1 MAFSAPPQTKRFRT
15 SLIAAAVLASFS
27 LVSHSALAQQRPG
40 DAVDLTNWTA
50 VKIYDEGDSH
60 DVLANQVLLTGD
72 NLSPTLSIDQSFTQ
86 SDLDEIRATNGFEN
100 FGVLFAD
107 GDDSHQDVT
116 FISGVHSIDQNQT
129 ITANN
134 ASISVS
140 VSGLSQPNYLE
151 VLGFNHAGGVLHFT
165 GDQTLISATADMQR
179 DEHGESA
186 VYGYLLENPIADAD
200 HKRQAVFSADE
211 TLISASS
218 THSNG
223 VDVYGVLL
231 SADAVDVPEM
241 VFERGNATIS
251 VNNAAQDRLAYG
263 LFMHYSDKD
272 NATNW
277 ATVSVNNGA
286 SLTINA
292 RGDDTVGIFADNGTF
307 VSNGTLAVNAQ
318 GTGQNHA
325 TAVYATGNANL
336 TFAGESTLTAQS
348 ESGNAYALYV
358 EHTLTP
364 PDGQQTSDDQGAY
377 PTTENFGVTFAKGSK
392 STLNGAV
399 FVDDKMAIA
408 VDGEMTING
417 AVDISGN
424 VTGMG
429 AIAINGNGQEVKFNA
444 ATAASGE
451 HAQFSTG
458 SLAISNATVRNS
470 LVMDVA
476 DSITLENVTLTND
489 ENGDIEAEG
498 KVVLGAGTTLINY
511 GHFGS
516 DDWVVQTG
524 AKYLESLHDDVFDAD
539 GNALLTEGRFELAGG
554 ILGAID
560 DEDFMTGVI
569 IRPDADETGAVV
581 PSQFVVS
588 AGDYSWKNVVV
599 DRPVVNNTP
608 ALQITGGNV
617 TTEVLQATQGDASVT
632 GGTLHVDR
640 LVSDGTFTMS
650 VGEGG
655 DFTVGEF
662 LGSEGGQFRLSAG
675 TMQAQEISLSGDAKL
690 TIARG
695 TTLTTS
701 SAQVFTTGLGE
712 NGTAEKVGGLKD
724 GLKDGLTIEG
734 SLTLNDAKWNLA
746 YSNTAYD
753 AVGSTV
759 TFTGTL
765 VDNEGNE
772 RTEVGINEIG
782 DNPFSSTTVDLT
794 VPAGEGSEV
803 ATVNKTVGVK
813 SLVVESGNAVSV
825 DAEKTL
831 TLFGSSGQSQELVTF
846 DQTGG
851 DKSIELVGSLQLGG
865 AAVEDAQGTIS
876 HEVVMGDNSE
886 LTVDAGTFEIAKV
899 SGTGTI
905 AVGNQTAAGNL
916 TVGTL
921 DHAGTIYIDP
931 AWVDG
936 QPMSAGSFLTVD
948 QVSDEGLKADVIIG
962 QNSTFVYGADK
973 QAAIDA
979 FDATKLGYG
988 EKAIKAVMY
997 VGSPLKVTTGSINL
1011 NGEFEFEDIP
1021 TARYAGSP
1029 QDVSFEDGGVK
1040 LAANTLAMFNVA
1052 GLTDKTFALEAD
1064 GTVEID
1070 TEAKIALVN
1079 AEITDTGIGVI
1090 KGGAIEGVSA
1100 ENINEV
1106 IVNANALMDVTLA
1119 LNGNEITYTAER
1131 LAAGADTLVG
1141 TDLAGLLNTWQDAG
1155 LSYEEGTESADRG
1168 TKFISRLAY
1177 YTQFG
1182 VQTEAQAVEISNQA
1196 AALAA
1201 TSGVYN
1207 AALDASELMNRSLD
1221 RRMTLTGNFDRTEGV
1236 TLWAD
1241 VLGGFNQAKDLYG
1254 NGGYDMDLYGA
1265 VLGADTVAPCGAI
1278 VGAAVTVGKG
1288 DGGSKD
1294 AAIDVDNDVD
1304 FVGVSLY
1311 GSHRMGNFNS
1321 KIDIGYMHTKSDLSA
1336 TAFGMDIGEEVKADA
1351 WTLGLGGEY
1360 LYKLGSI
1367 DIVPHAGL
1375 RWTRLDVD
1383 GYTGALK
1390 TESDT
1395 MDVFTVP
1402 LGVAFSGNVNVGS
1415 WSVAPMADISVVPS
1429 FGDDEATSKVRW
1441 STATET
1447 IKTQVIDDA
1456 PVQMTLG
1463 VNAQTGNWT
1472 VGASYELDMGGD
1484 ERMNNAFTIRA
1495 RYAF

>member
-1 MAFSAPPQTKRFRT
+1 MAFSASPQTKRFRT
-15 SLIAAAVLASFS
+15 SVIAAAVLATLG
-27 LVSHSALAQQRPG
+27 LVSQSALAEQRPAE
-40 DAVDLTNWTA
+40 AVDLTNWTA
-50 VKIYDEGDSH
+50 VKIYDGSSF

-86 SDLDEIRATNGFEN
+86 SDLTEIRATSGYEG
-100 FGVLFAD
+100 FGVLY
-107 GDDSHQDVT
+107 GDDSRQDVT
-116 FISGVHSIDQNQT
+116 FVSGLHVIDQNQT

-140 VSGLSQPNYLE
+140 VSGLSEANYLE
-151 VLGFNHAGGVLHFT
+151 VLGVNHAGGVLHFT
-165 GDQTLISATADMQR
+165 GNQTLISATADMLR
-179 DEHGESA
+179 DEHGESV
-186 VYGYLLENPIADAD
+186 VYGYLLENPIGDPEYQRKAI
-200 HKRQAVFSADE
+200 FSADQ

-218 THSNG
+218 THANG

-231 SADAVDVPEM
+231 SADAVDAPEM
-241 VFERGNATIS
+241 EFERGNATIS
-251 VNNAAQDRLAYG
+251 VNNVAQDRASYA

-272 NATNW
+272 NADTF
-277 ATVSVNNGA
+277 ATVSVSEGA

-292 RGDDTVGIFADNGTF
+292 QGDDVAGIFADNGTF
-307 VSNGTLAVNAQ
+307 VSNGTLSVNAQ
-318 GTGQNHA
+318 GIGENRA
-325 TAVYATGNANL
+325 TAVYVTGNANL
-336 TFAGESTLTAQS
+336 TFAGESTLSAQS
-348 ESGNAYALYV
+348 EAGDAYALYV

-451 HAQFSTG
+451 HAQFTTG
-458 SLAISNATVRNS
+458 SLAISNATVTNS

-569 IRPDADETGAVV
+569 IRPDPEETGGYV
-581 PSQFVVS
+581 PSQLVVS

-599 DRPVVNNTP
+599 DRPAVNNTW
-608 ALQITGGNV
+608 ALQVSGGNV
-617 TTEVLQATQGDASVT
+617 TTEVLQATQGNASVT
-632 GGTLHVDR
+632 GGSLHADR

-655 DFTVGEF
+655 DFTVGKF
-662 LGSEGGQFRLSAG
+662 VGSQGGNFRLSAG
-675 TMQAQEISLSGDAKL
+675 TMQAQEISLADGASL
-690 TIARG
+690 TIAKG
-695 TTLTTS
+695 TMLTTS

-712 NGTAEKVGGLKD
+712 NGTEAKVGGLKD
-724 GLKDGLTIEG
+724 GLAIEG
-734 SLTLNDAKWNLA
+734 SLTINDAKWNLA
-746 YSNTAYD
+746 YSNTAYE
-753 AVGSTV
+753 AINSPVSTV

-772 RTEVGINEIG
+772 RTEVGLDEIG
-782 DNPFSSTTVDLT
+782 DNPFSSTSVDLT
-794 VPAGEGSEV
+794 VPADQEDGE

-813 SLVVESGNAVSV
+813 SLVVESGKAVSV
-825 DAEKTL
+825 AQNNTL
-831 TLFGSSGQSQELVTF
+831 TLFGTSGQSLELVTF
-846 DQTGG
+846 GEDAGE
-851 DKSIELVGSLQLGG
+851 KSIQLSGNLQLGG
-865 AAVEDAQGTIS
+865 AAVENAQGTIS
-876 HEVVMGDNSE
+876 HEVAMAENSQ
-886 LTVDAGTFEIAKV
+886 LVVDAGTFEINTV
-899 SGTGTI
+899 SGSGMI
-905 AVGNQTAAGNL
+905 AVGNQNAAGNL

-921 DHAGTIYIDP
+921 DHKGMIFIDP

-936 QPMSAGSFLTVD
+936 QPMSEGSFLTVE
-948 QVSDEGLKADVIIG
+948 QVSGNGLKADVIVG

-973 QAAIDA
+973 QAAVEA
-979 FDATKLGYG
+979 FDATKLQYG
-988 EKAIKAVMY
+988 KDAIQAVMY
-997 VGSPLKVTTGSINL
+997 IGAPLQVTTGSIYL
-1011 NGEFEFEDIP
+1011 NGKLDNMP
-1021 TARYAGSP
+1021 TQGYEGLP
-1029 QDVSFEDGGVK
+1029 QGGGVK
-1040 LAANTLAMFNVA
+1040 LAAGTLAMFNVA

-1070 TEAKIALVN
+1070 KEAKISLVN

-1090 KGGAIEGVSA
+1090 KAGAVEGVTA
-1100 ENINEV
+1100 ENINNV

-1119 LNGNEITYTAER
+1119 LNGNQITYTAER

-1141 TDLAGLLNTWQDAG
+1141 TELADLLNTWQDAG

-1168 TKFISRLAY
+1168 TKFLSRLAY
-1177 YTQFG
+1177 HTQFG

-1221 RRMTLTGNFDRTEGV
+1221 RRMTLTGNFDRTDGV
-1236 TLWAD
+1236 TVWAD

-1375 RWTRLDVD
+1375 RWTRLNVD

-1441 STATET
+1441 STASET

-1472 VGASYELDMGGD
+1472 VGASYELDVGGD
-1484 ERMNNAFTIRA
+1484 ERMNNAFSIRA

>member
-1 MAFSAPPQTKRFRT
+1 
-15 SLIAAAVLASFS
+15 
-27 LVSHSALAQQRPG
+27 
-40 DAVDLTNWTA
+40 
-50 VKIYDEGDSH
+50 
-60 DVLANQVLLTGD
+60 
-72 NLSPTLSIDQSFTQ
+72 
-86 SDLDEIRATNGFEN
+86 
-100 FGVLFAD
+100 
-107 GDDSHQDVT
+107 
-116 FISGVHSIDQNQT
+116 
-129 ITANN
+129 
-134 ASISVS
+134 
-140 VSGLSQPNYLE
+140 
-151 VLGFNHAGGVLHFT
+151 
-165 GDQTLISATADMQR
+165 
-179 DEHGESA
+179 
-186 VYGYLLENPIADAD
+186 
-200 HKRQAVFSADE
+200 
-211 TLISASS
+211 
-218 THSNG
+218 
-223 VDVYGVLL
+223 
-231 SADAVDVPEM
+231 
-241 VFERGNATIS
+241 
-251 VNNAAQDRLAYG
+251 
-263 LFMHYSDKD
+263 
-272 NATNW
+272 
-277 ATVSVNNGA
+277 
-286 SLTINA
+286 
-292 RGDDTVGIFADNGTF
+292 
-307 VSNGTLAVNAQ
+307 
-318 GTGQNHA
+318 
-325 TAVYATGNANL
+325 
-336 TFAGESTLTAQS
+336 
-348 ESGNAYALYV
+348 
-358 EHTLTP
+358 
-364 PDGQQTSDDQGAY
+364 
-377 PTTENFGVTFAKGSK
+377 
-392 STLNGAV
+392 
-399 FVDDKMAIA
+399 MAIA
-408 VDGEMTING
+408 VDGDMTING

-424 VTGMG
+424 VTGTG
-429 AIAINGNGQEVKFNA
+429 AIAINGNGQAVNFNA

-458 SLAISNATVRNS
+458 KLAINNATVTNS

-476 DSITLENVTLTND
+476 DSITLENVTLTNTED
-489 ENGDIEAEG
+489 GDIEAEG
-498 KVVLGAGTTLINY
+498 QVVLGAGTTLINY

-516 DDWVVQTG
+516 DDWVVRTG
-524 AKYLESLHDDVFDAD
+524 AKYLESLHDDVFDAA

-569 IRPDADETGAVV
+569 IRPDAGETGAVV

-588 AGDYSWKNVVV
+588 AGDYSWKNVIV
-599 DRPVVNNTP
+599 DRPVVNNTW
-608 ALQITGGNV
+608 ALQVTGGNV
-617 TTEVLQATQGDASVT
+617 TTEVLQATQGNASVT
-632 GGTLHVDR
+632 GGTLHADR
-640 LVSDGTFTMS
+640 LVSDGNFTMS
-650 VGEGG
+650 VAEGV
-655 DFTVGEF
+655 DFTVGQF
-662 LGSEGGQFRLSAG
+662 VGSQGGNFRLSAG
-675 TMQAQEISLSGDAKL
+675 TMQAQEISLSDGASL
-690 TIARG
+690 TIAQG
-695 TTLTTS
+695 TMLTTS

-712 NGTAEKVGGLKD
+712 NGTVTSAGALKTGLIID
-724 GLKDGLTIEG
+724 G
-734 SLTLNDAKWNLA
+734 SLTINDAKWNLD
-746 YSNTAYD
+746 YSNEAFKK
-753 AVGSTV
+753 VGGTV

-765 VDNEGNE
+765 VDNKGNE

-782 DNPFSSTTVDLT
+782 DNPFSSTTVNLIVSVDET
-794 VPAGEGSEV
+794 GE
-803 ATVNKTVGVK
+803 ATVDKTVGVK
-813 SLVVESGNAVSV
+813 SLDVESGNAVSV

-846 DQTGG
+846 GEGEGEKTINLAGG
-851 DKSIELVGSLQLGG
+851 LQLGG

-876 HEVVMGDNSE
+876 HEVVVGDNGQLS
-886 LTVDAGTFEIAKV
+886 VDAGTFEIAKV

-905 AVGNQTAAGNL
+905 AVGNQKAAGNL

-973 QAAIDA
+973 QAAVDA
-979 FDATKLGYG
+979 FDATKLQYG
-988 EKAIKAVMY
+988 EKAIQAVMY
-997 VGSPLKVTTGSINL
+997 VGAPLEVTTGSINL
-1011 NGEFEFEDIP
+1011 NGEFEFDDIT

-1029 QDVSFEDGGVK
+1029 QDGGVTEGGVK

-1070 TEAKIALVN
+1070 QKAKIALVN

-1090 KGGAIEGVSA
+1090 KGAAITGVTA
-1100 ENINEV
+1100 DTVNDV

-1119 LNGNEITYTAER
+1119 LNGNQITYTAER

-1141 TDLAGLLNTWQDAG
+1141 TELADLLNTWQDAG

-1177 YTQFG
+1177 HTQFG

-1367 DIVPHAGL
+1367 DIVPHVGL

-1395 MDVFTVP
+1395 MDIFTVP

-1472 VGASYELDMGGD
+1472 VGASYELDVGGD
-1484 ERMNNAFTIRA
+1484 ERMNNAFSIRA

>member
-1 MAFSAPPQTKRFRT
+1 MAFSASPQTKRFRT

-40 DAVDLTNWTA
+40 DVVDLTNWTA
-50 VKIYDEGDSH
+50 LKIYDKDDSH

-86 SDLDEIRATNGFEN
+86 SDLNEIRATDGFEN

-165 GDQTLISATADMQR
+165 GTQTLISATADMQR

-251 VNNAAQDRLAYG
+251 VNNVAQDRASYA

-272 NATNW
+272 NADTF
-277 ATVSVNNGA
+277 ATVSVSEGA

-292 RGDDTVGIFADNGTF
+292 QGDDVAGIFADNGTF
-307 VSNGTLAVNAQ
+307 VSNGTLSVNAQ
-318 GTGQNHA
+318 GIGENRA
-325 TAVYATGNANL
+325 TAVYVTGNANL
-336 TFAGESTLTAQS
+336 TFTGESTLSAQS
-348 ESGNAYALYV
+348 EAGDAYALYV

-364 PDGQQTSDDQGAY
+364 PSGQQTSDDQGSY
-377 PTTENFGVTFAKGSK
+377 PTTKNFGVTFAQGSTA
-392 STLNGAV
+392 TLNGAV
-399 FVDDKMAIA
+399 FVDDGMAMT
-408 VDGEMTING
+408 VNGKMTING

-424 VTGMG
+424 VTGTG
-429 AIAINGNGQEVKFNA
+429 AIAINGNGQAVSFNA
-444 ATAASGE
+444 ASAASGE
-451 HAQFSTG
+451 HAQFTTG
-458 SLAISNATVRNS
+458 SLAISNATVTNS

-569 IRPDADETGAVV
+569 IRPDPEETGGYV
-581 PSQFVVS
+581 PSQLVVS

-599 DRPVVNNTP
+599 DRPAVNNTW
-608 ALQITGGNV
+608 ALQVSGGNV
-617 TTEVLQATQGDASVT
+617 TTEVLQATQGNASVT
-632 GGTLHVDR
+632 GGTLHADQ

-650 VGEGG
+650 VGEGV
-655 DFTVGEF
+655 DFTVGQF
-662 LGSEGGQFRLSAG
+662 VGRQGGQFRLSAG
-675 TMQAQEISLSGDAKL
+675 TMQAQEISLADGAWL
-690 TIARG
+690 TIAKG
-695 TTLTTS
+695 TMLTTS

-712 NGTAEKVGGLKD
+712 NGTEAKVGGLKD
-724 GLKDGLTIEG
+724 GLAIEG
-734 SLTLNDAKWNLA
+734 SLTINDAKWNLA
-746 YSNTAYD
+746 YSND
-753 AVGSTV
+753 AFDKVGSTV

-772 RTEVGINEIG
+772 RTEVGLDEIG
-782 DNPFSSTTVDLT
+782 DNPFSSTSVDLT
-794 VPAGEGSEV
+794 VPADQEGGE
-803 ATVNKTVGVK
+803 ATVDKTVGVK
-813 SLVVESGNAVSV
+813 SLVVESGKAVSV
-825 DAEKTL
+825 AENNTL
-831 TLFGSSGQSQELVTF
+831 TLFGTSGQSLELVSF
-846 DQTGG
+846 GEDTGE
-851 DKSIELVGSLQLGG
+851 KSIQLSGNLQLGG
-865 AAVEDAQGTIS
+865 AAVENAQGTIS
-876 HEVVMGDNSE
+876 HEVEMAENSQ
-886 LTVDAGTFEIAKV
+886 LVVDAGTFEINTV
-899 SGTGTI
+899 SGSGMI
-905 AVGNQTAAGNL
+905 AVGNQNAAGNL

-921 DHAGTIYIDP
+921 DHKGMIFIDP

-936 QPMSAGSFLTVD
+936 QPMSEGSFLTVE
-948 QVSDEGLKADVIIG
+948 QVSGDGLKADVIVG

-973 QAAIDA
+973 QAAVEA
-979 FDATKLGYG
+979 FDATKLQYG
-988 EKAIKAVMY
+988 KDAIQAVMY
-997 VGSPLKVTTGSINL
+997 IGAPLKVTTTGSIYL
-1011 NGEFEFEDIP
+1011 NGKLDNMP
-1021 TARYAGSP
+1021 TQGYEGLP
-1029 QDVSFEDGGVK
+1029 QGGGVK
-1040 LAANTLAMFNVA
+1040 LAAGTLAMFNVA

-1070 TEAKIALVN
+1070 KEAKISLVN

-1090 KGGAIEGVSA
+1090 KAGAVEGVTA
-1100 ENINEV
+1100 ENINDV

-1119 LNGNEITYTAER
+1119 LNGNQITYTAER

-1141 TDLAGLLNTWQDAG
+1141 TELADLLNTWQDAG

-1168 TKFISRLAY
+1168 TKFLSRLAY
-1177 YTQFG
+1177 HTQFG

-1221 RRMTLTGNFDRTEGV
+1221 RRMTLTGNFDRTDGV
-1236 TLWAD
+1236 TVWAD

-1395 MDVFTVP
+1395 MDIFTVP

-1472 VGASYELDMGGD
+1472 VGASYELDVGGD
-1484 ERMNNAFTIRA
+1484 ERMNNAFSIRA

>member
-1 MAFSAPPQTKRFRT
+1 MAFSAPLQTKRFRT

-40 DAVDLTNWTA
+40 DVVDLTNWTA
-50 VKIYDEGDSH
+50 LKIYDKDDSH

-86 SDLDEIRATNGFEN
+86 SDLNEIRATDGFEN

-165 GDQTLISATADMQR
+165 GTQTLISATADMQR

-186 VYGYLLENPIADAD
+186 VYGYLLENPIDDAD

-307 VSNGTLAVNAQ
+307 VSNGTLAINAQ

-458 SLAISNATVRNS
+458 SLAISNATVTNS

-569 IRPDADETGAVV
+569 IRPDPEETGGYV
-581 PSQFVVS
+581 PSQLVVS

-599 DRPVVNNTP
+599 DRPAVNNTW
-608 ALQITGGNV
+608 ALQVSGGNV
-617 TTEVLQATQGDASVT
+617 TTEVLQATQGNASVT
-632 GGTLHVDR
+632 GGSLHADQ

-655 DFTVGEF
+655 DFTVGKF
-662 LGSEGGQFRLSAG
+662 VGRQGGQFRLSAG
-675 TMQAQEISLSGDAKL
+675 TMQAQEISLADGASL
-690 TIARG
+690 TIAKG
-695 TTLTTS
+695 TMLTTS

-712 NGTAEKVGGLKD
+712 NGTEAKVGGLKD
-724 GLKDGLTIEG
+724 GLAIEG
-734 SLTLNDAKWNLA
+734 SLTINDAKWNLA
-746 YSNTAYD
+746 YSNTAYE
-753 AVGSTV
+753 AINSPVSTV

-765 VDNEGNE
+765 VDKDGIE
-772 RTEVGINEIG
+772 RTEVGIDEIG
-782 DNPFSSTTVDLT
+782 DNPFSSTTVALW
-794 VPAGEGSEV
+794 VPVAETGE
-803 ATVNKTVGVK
+803 ATVDKTVGVK
-813 SLVVESGNAVSV
+813 SLDVESGNSVSV

-846 DQTGG
+846 GEGEGEKTINLAGG
-851 DKSIELVGSLQLGG
+851 LQLGG
-865 AAVEDAQGTIS
+865 AAVENAQGTIS
-876 HEVVMGDNSE
+876 HEVEMAENSQ
-886 LTVDAGTFEIAKV
+886 LVVDAGTFEINTV
-899 SGTGTI
+899 SGSGMI
-905 AVGNQTAAGNL
+905 AVGNQNAAGNL

-921 DHAGTIYIDP
+921 DHEGMIFIDP

-936 QPMSAGSFLTVD
+936 QPMSEGSFLTVE
-948 QVSDEGLKADVIIG
+948 QVSGDGLKADVIVG

-973 QAAIDA
+973 QAAVEA
-979 FDATKLGYG
+979 FDATKLQYG
-988 EKAIKAVMY
+988 KDAIQAVMY
-997 VGSPLKVTTGSINL
+997 IGAPLKVTTGSIYL
-1011 NGEFEFEDIP
+1011 NGKLDNMP
-1021 TARYAGSP
+1021 TQGYEGLP
-1029 QDVSFEDGGVK
+1029 QGGGVK
-1040 LAANTLAMFNVA
+1040 LAAGTLAMFNVA
-1052 GLTDKTFALEAD
+1052 GLTDKTFALEAA

-1070 TEAKIALVN
+1070 KEAKISLVN

-1090 KGGAIEGVSA
+1090 KAGAVEGVTA
-1100 ENINEV
+1100 ENINDV

-1119 LNGNEITYTAER
+1119 LNGNQITYTAER

-1141 TDLAGLLNTWQDAG
+1141 TELADLLNTWQDAG

-1168 TKFISRLAY
+1168 TKFLSRLAY
-1177 YTQFG
+1177 HTQFG

-1221 RRMTLTGNFDRTEGV
+1221 RRMTLTGNFDRTDGV
-1236 TLWAD
+1236 TVWAD

-1395 MDVFTVP
+1395 MDIFTVP

-1472 VGASYELDMGGD
+1472 VGASYELDVGGD
-1484 ERMNNAFTIRA
+1484 ERMNNAFSIRA

>member
-1 MAFSAPPQTKRFRT
+1 MAFSAPLQTKRFRT

-86 SDLDEIRATNGFEN
+86 SDLNEIRATDGFEN
-100 FGVLFAD
+100 FGELFAD

-140 VSGLSQPNYLE
+140 VSGLSEANYLE

-165 GDQTLISATADMQR
+165 GNQTLISATADMQR

-186 VYGYLLENPIADAD
+186 VYGYLLENPIADAQ

-251 VNNAAQDRLAYG
+251 VNNAAQERLAYG
-263 LFMHYSDKD
+263 LFMHYSDKE

-277 ATVSVNNGA
+277 ATVSVNEGA

-292 RGDDTVGIFADNGTF
+292 RGDDTAGIFADNGTF
-307 VSNGTLAVNAQ
+307 ISNGTLAVNAQ
-318 GTGQNHA
+318 GIGQNRA

-336 TFAGESTLTAQS
+336 TFAGQSTFTAQS

-364 PDGQQTSDDQGAY
+364 PAGQQTSDDQGSY
-377 PTTENFGVTFAKGSK
+377 PTTENFGVTFAQGSK
-392 STLNGAV
+392 TTLNGAV
-399 FVDDKMAIA
+399 FVDDRMSIA
-408 VDGEMTING
+408 VDGDMTING

-424 VTGMG
+424 VTGTG
-429 AIAINGNGQEVKFNA
+429 AIAINGNGQAVNFNA

-458 SLAISNATVRNS
+458 KLAINNATVTNS

-476 DSITLENVTLTND
+476 DSITLENVTLTNTED
-489 ENGDIEAEG
+489 GDIEAEG
-498 KVVLGAGTTLINY
+498 QVVLAAGTTLINY

-516 DDWVVQTG
+516 DDWVIRTG
-524 AKYLESLHDDVFDAD
+524 AKYLESLHDDVFDAN

-560 DEDFMTGVI
+560 DENFMTGVI
-569 IRPDADETGAVV
+569 IRPEAGETGTVV

-599 DRPVVNNTP
+599 DRPADNTV
-608 ALQITGGNV
+608 ALQVSGGNV
-617 TTEVLQATQGDASVT
+617 TTEELQATQGNASVT
-632 GGTLHVDR
+632 GGTLHADR

-650 VGEGG
+650 VGSG
-655 DFTVGEF
+655 DFTVG
-662 LGSEGGQFRLSAG
+662 QFVGNADGHFTLTQG
-675 TMQAQEISLSGDAKL
+675 TMQAQGINLSDNALL
-690 TIARG
+690 TIADG
-695 TTLTTS
+695 AMLTTS

-712 NGTAEKVGGLKD
+712 NGTAASVED
-724 GLKDGLTIEG
+724 LKDGLTIAG
-734 SLTLNDAKWNLA
+734 SLTINDAKWNLA
-746 YSNTAYD
+746 YSND
-753 AVGSTV
+753 AFDKVGSAV
-759 TFTGTL
+759 TFSGTL
-765 VDNEGNE
+765 VDNDGTE
-772 RTEVGINEIG
+772 RTDVSLTEIG
-782 DNPFSSTTVDLT
+782 NNPFSSTSVALTVSKTETGDATVD
-794 VPAGEGSEV
+794 
-803 ATVNKTVGVK
+803 KTVGVK
-813 SLVVESGNAVSV
+813 SLVVDSSNTVSV
-825 DAEKTL
+825 AEGNTL
-831 TLFGSSGQSQELVTF
+831 TLFGTSSQSQDLVTF
-846 DQTGG
+846 KQTEGE
-851 DKSIELVGSLQLGG
+851 KSIELRGNLQLGG

-876 HEVVMGDNSE
+876 HKVEMVENSH
-886 LTVDAGTFEIAKV
+886 LVVDAGTFEIAQV
-899 SGTGTI
+899 SGSGTI
-905 AVGNQTAAGNL
+905 AVGNQNAAGNL

-921 DHAGTIYIDP
+921 DHEGMIFIDP

-936 QPMSAGSFLTVD
+936 QPMSEGSFLTVD
-948 QVSDEGLKADVIIG
+948 QVSEAGLKADVIVG

-973 QAAIDA
+973 QAAVDA
-979 FDATKLGYG
+979 FDATKLQYG
-988 EKAIKAVMY
+988 EDAIQAVMY
-997 VGSPLKVTTGSINL
+997 IGAPLKVTTGSIYL
-1011 NGEFEFEDIP
+1011 NGKLDNMP
-1021 TARYAGSP
+1021 TQGYEGLP
-1029 QDVSFEDGGVK
+1029 QDGGVK
-1040 LAANTLAMFNVA
+1040 LAAGTLAMFNVA

-1064 GTVEID
+1064 GKVEID
-1070 TEAKIALVN
+1070 PDAKIALVN

-1090 KGGAIEGVSA
+1090 KGETIEGVTA
-1100 ENINEV
+1100 DDIKEV

-1141 TDLAGLLNTWQDAG
+1141 TELADLLNTWQDAG
-1155 LSYEEGTESADRG
+1155 LSYEEGTESVDRG

-1177 YTQFG
+1177 HTQFG

-1395 MDVFTVP
+1395 MDIFTVP
-1402 LGVAFSGNVNVGS
+1402 VGVAFSGNVNVGS

-1441 STATET
+1441 STASET

-1472 VGASYELDMGGD
+1472 VGASYELDVGGD
-1484 ERMNNAFTIRA
+1484 ERMNNAFSIRA

>member
-15 SLIAAAVLASFS
+15 SLIAAAVLATLG
-27 LVSHSALAQQRPG
+27 LVSQSALAEQRPAE
-40 DAVDLTNWTA
+40 AVDLTNWTA
-50 VKIYDEGDSH
+50 VKIYDGSSF

-72 NLSPTLSIDQSFTQ
+72 NLSPTLSIDQRFTQ
-86 SDLDEIRATNGFEN
+86 SDLTEIRATSGYEG
-100 FGVLFAD
+100 FGVLY
-107 GDDSHQDVT
+107 GDDSRQDVT
-116 FISGVHSIDQNQT
+116 FVSGLHVIDKNQT

-140 VSGLSQPNYLE
+140 VSGLSEANYLE
-151 VLGFNHAGGVLHFT
+151 VLGVNHAGGVLHFT
-165 GDQTLISATADMQR
+165 GNQTLISATADMLR
-179 DEHGESA
+179 DEHGESV
-186 VYGYLLENPIADAD
+186 VYGYLLENPIGDPEYQRKAI
-200 HKRQAVFSADE
+200 FSADQ

-218 THSNG
+218 THANG

-231 SADAVDVPEM
+231 SADAVDAPEM
-241 VFERGNATIS
+241 EFERGNATIS
-251 VNNAAQDRLAYG
+251 VNNVAQDRASYA

-272 NATNW
+272 NADTF
-277 ATVSVNNGA
+277 ATVSVSEGA

-292 RGDDTVGIFADNGTF
+292 QGDDVAGIFADNGTF
-307 VSNGTLAVNAQ
+307 VSNGTLSVNAQ
-318 GTGQNHA
+318 GIGENRA
-325 TAVYATGNANL
+325 TAVYVTGNANL
-336 TFAGESTLTAQS
+336 TFTGESTLSAQS
-348 ESGNAYALYV
+348 EAGDAYALYV

-364 PDGQQTSDDQGAY
+364 PPGQQTSDDQGSY
-377 PTTENFGVTFAKGSK
+377 PTTKNFGVTFAQGSTA
-392 STLNGAV
+392 TLNGAV
-399 FVDDKMAIA
+399 FVDDGMAMT
-408 VDGEMTING
+408 VNGKMTING

-424 VTGMG
+424 VTGTG
-429 AIAINGNGQEVKFNA
+429 AIAINGNGQAVSFNA
-444 ATAASGE
+444 ASAASGE
-451 HAQFSTG
+451 HAQFTTG
-458 SLAISNATVRNS
+458 SLAISNATVTNS

-569 IRPDADETGAVV
+569 IRPDAGETEASV

-588 AGDYSWKNVVV
+588 AGDYSWKNVIV
-599 DRPVVNNTP
+599 DRPVVNNTW
-608 ALQITGGNV
+608 ALQVTGGNV
-617 TTEVLQATQGDASVT
+617 TTEVLQATQGNASVT
-632 GGTLHVDR
+632 GGTLHADR
-640 LVSDGTFTMS
+640 LVSDGNFTMS
-650 VGEGG
+650 VAEGV
-655 DFTVGEF
+655 DFTVGQF
-662 LGSEGGQFRLSAG
+662 VGSQGGDFRLSAG
-675 TMQAQEISLSGDAKL
+675 TMQAQGISLSGGALL
-690 TIARG
+690 TIAKG
-695 TTLTTS
+695 TMLTTS
-701 SAQVFTTGLGE
+701 SAQIFTTGLGE
-712 NGTAEKVGGLKD
+712 NGTEAKVGGLKD
-724 GLKDGLTIEG
+724 GLKDGLAIEG

-746 YSNTAYD
+746 YSND
-753 AVGSTV
+753 AFDKVGSTV

-772 RTEVGINEIG
+772 RTEVGLDEIG
-782 DNPFSSTTVDLT
+782 HNPFSSTSVDLT
-794 VPAGEGSEV
+794 VPADQEGGV

-813 SLVVESGNAVSV
+813 SLVVESGKAVSV
-825 DAEKTL
+825 AQNNTL
-831 TLFGSSGQSQELVTF
+831 TLFGTSGQSLELVTF
-846 DQTGG
+846 GEDAGE
-851 DKSIELVGSLQLGG
+851 KSIQLSGNLQLGG
-865 AAVEDAQGTIS
+865 AAVENAQGTIS
-876 HEVVMGDNSE
+876 HEVEMAENSQ
-886 LTVDAGTFEIAKV
+886 LVVDAGTFEINTV
-899 SGTGTI
+899 SGSGMI
-905 AVGNQTAAGNL
+905 AVGNQNAAGNL

-921 DHAGTIYIDP
+921 DHKGMIFIDP

-936 QPMSAGSFLTVD
+936 QPMSEGSFLTVE
-948 QVSDEGLKADVIIG
+948 QVSGDGLKADVIVG

-973 QAAIDA
+973 QAAVEA
-979 FDATKLGYG
+979 FDATKLQYG
-988 EKAIKAVMY
+988 KDAIQAVMY
-997 VGSPLKVTTGSINL
+997 IGAPLKVTKKGSIYL
-1011 NGEFEFEDIP
+1011 NGKLDNMP
-1021 TARYAGSP
+1021 TQGYEGLP
-1029 QDVSFEDGGVK
+1029 QGGGVK
-1040 LAANTLAMFNVA
+1040 LAAGTLAMFNVA
-1052 GLTDKTFALEAD
+1052 GLTDKTFALEAV

-1070 TEAKIALVN
+1070 KEAKISLVN

-1090 KGGAIEGVSA
+1090 KAGAVEGVTA
-1100 ENINEV
+1100 ENINNV

-1119 LNGNEITYTAER
+1119 LNGNQITYTAER

-1141 TDLAGLLNTWQDAG
+1141 TELADLLNTWQDAG

-1168 TKFISRLAY
+1168 TKFLSRLAY
-1177 YTQFG
+1177 HTQFG

-1221 RRMTLTGNFDRTEGV
+1221 RRMTLTGNFDRTDGV
-1236 TLWAD
+1236 TVWAD

-1367 DIVPHAGL
+1367 DIVPHVGL

-1395 MDVFTVP
+1395 MDIFTVP

-1472 VGASYELDMGGD
+1472 VGASYELDVGGD
-1484 ERMNNAFTIRA
+1484 ERMNNAFSIRA

>member
-1 MAFSAPPQTKRFRT
+1 M
-15 SLIAAAVLASFS
+15 
-27 LVSHSALAQQRPG
+27 
-40 DAVDLTNWTA
+40 
-50 VKIYDEGDSH
+50 
-60 DVLANQVLLTGD
+60 
-72 NLSPTLSIDQSFTQ
+72 
-86 SDLDEIRATNGFEN
+86 
-100 FGVLFAD
+100 
-107 GDDSHQDVT
+107 
-116 FISGVHSIDQNQT
+116 
-129 ITANN
+129 
-134 ASISVS
+134 S
-140 VSGLSQPNYLE
+140 VSGLSEANYLE
-151 VLGFNHAGGVLHFT
+151 VLGVNHAGGVLHFT
-165 GDQTLISATADMQR
+165 GNQTLISATADMLR
-179 DEHGESA
+179 DEHGESV
-186 VYGYLLENPIADAD
+186 VYGYLLENPIGDPEYQRKAI
-200 HKRQAVFSADE
+200 FSADQ

-218 THSNG
+218 THANG

-231 SADAVDVPEM
+231 SADAVDAPEM
-241 VFERGNATIS
+241 EFERGNATIS
-251 VNNAAQDRLAYG
+251 VNNVAQDRASYA

-272 NATNW
+272 NADTF
-277 ATVSVNNGA
+277 ATVSVSEGA

-292 RGDDTVGIFADNGTF
+292 QGDDVAGIFADNGTF
-307 VSNGTLAVNAQ
+307 VSNGTLSVNAQ
-318 GTGQNHA
+318 GIGENRA
-325 TAVYATGNANL
+325 TAVYVTGNANL
-336 TFAGESTLTAQS
+336 TFAGESKFTAQS

-364 PDGQQTSDDQGAY
+364 PAGQQTSDDQGAY
-377 PTTENFGVTFAKGSK
+377 PTTQNFGVTFAQGSK

-408 VDGEMTING
+408 VDGDMTING

-424 VTGMG
+424 VTGTG
-429 AIAINGNGQEVKFNA
+429 AIAINGNGQAVNFNA

-458 SLAISNATVRNS
+458 KLAINNATVTNS

-476 DSITLENVTLTND
+476 DSITLENVTLTNTED
-489 ENGDIEAEG
+489 GDIEAEG
-498 KVVLGAGTTLINY
+498 QVVLGAGTTLINY

-516 DDWVVQTG
+516 DDWVVRTG

-569 IRPDADETGAVV
+569 IRPDPEETGGYV
-581 PSQFVVS
+581 PSQLVVS
-588 AGDYSWKNVVV
+588 AGYYSWKNVVV
-599 DRPVVNNTP
+599 DRPAVNNTW
-608 ALQITGGNV
+608 ALQVSGGNV
-617 TTEVLQATQGDASVT
+617 TTEVLQATQGNASVT
-632 GGTLHVDR
+632 GGSLHAYR

-650 VGEGG
+650 VGEGV
-655 DFTVGEF
+655 DFTVG
-662 LGSEGGQFRLSAG
+662 QFVGNADGHFTLTQG
-675 TMQAQEISLSGDAKL
+675 TMQAQGINLSDKALL
-690 TIARG
+690 TIADG
-695 TTLTTS
+695 AMLTTS

-712 NGTAEKVGGLKD
+712 NGTAASVGALKTGLK
-724 GLKDGLTIEG
+724 IEG
-734 SLTLNDAKWNLA
+734 SLTINDAKWNLA
-746 YSNTAYD
+746 YSNTAYE
-753 AVGSTV
+753 AINSPVSTV

-765 VDNEGNE
+765 VDKDGIE
-772 RTEVGINEIG
+772 RTEVGIGEIG
-782 DNPFSSTTVDLT
+782 DNPFSSTTVNLIVSVDET
-794 VPAGEGSEV
+794 GE
-803 ATVNKTVGVK
+803 ATVDKTVGVK
-813 SLVVESGNAVSV
+813 SLDVESGNSVSV

-846 DQTGG
+846 GEGEGEKTINLAGG
-851 DKSIELVGSLQLGG
+851 LQLGG
-865 AAVEDAQGTIS
+865 AAVEDARGTIS
-876 HEVVMGDNSE
+876 HEVVVGDNGQLS
-886 LTVDAGTFEIAKV
+886 VDAGTFEINTV
-899 SGTGTI
+899 SGSGMI
-905 AVGNQTAAGNL
+905 AVGNQNAAGNL

-921 DHAGTIYIDP
+921 DHEGMIFIDP
-931 AWVDG
+931 AWVDD
-936 QPMSAGSFLTVD
+936 QPMSEGSFLTVE
-948 QVSDEGLKADVIIG
+948 QVSGDGLKADVIVG

-973 QAAIDA
+973 QAAVEA
-979 FDATKLGYG
+979 FDATKLQYG
-988 EKAIKAVMY
+988 KDAIQAVMY
-997 VGSPLKVTTGSINL
+997 IGAPLKVTTTGSIYL
-1011 NGEFEFEDIP
+1011 NGKLDNMP
-1021 TARYAGSP
+1021 TQGYEGLP
-1029 QDVSFEDGGVK
+1029 QGGGVK
-1040 LAANTLAMFNVA
+1040 LAAGTLAMFNVA
-1052 GLTDKTFALEAD
+1052 GLTDKTFALDAD

-1070 TEAKIALVN
+1070 QKAKIALVN

-1090 KGGAIEGVSA
+1090 KGAAITGVTA
-1100 ENINEV
+1100 DTVNDV

-1119 LNGNEITYTAER
+1119 LNGNEITYSAER

-1141 TDLAGLLNTWQDAG
+1141 TELADLLNTWQDAG
-1155 LSYEEGTESADRG
+1155 LSYEEGTESVDRG

-1177 YTQFG
+1177 HTQFG

-1304 FVGVSLY
+1304 FVGVSFY

-1395 MDVFTVP
+1395 MDIFTVP
-1402 LGVAFSGNVNVGS
+1402 VGVAFSGNVNVGS

-1441 STATET
+1441 STASET

-1472 VGASYELDMGGD
+1472 VGASYELDVGGD
-1484 ERMNNAFTIRA
+1484 ERMNNAFSIRA

>member
-165 GDQTLISATADMQR
+165 GTQTLISATADMQR

-186 VYGYLLENPIADAD
+186 VYGYLLENPIADAQ

-272 NATNW
+272 NAQNW
-277 ATVSVNNGA
+277 ATVSVNEGA

-292 RGDDTVGIFADNGTF
+292 QGDDTAGIFADNGTF
-307 VSNGTLAVNAQ
+307 ISNGKLAVNAQ
-318 GTGQNHA
+318 GIGQKRA

-358 EHTLTP
+358 EHTVTP
-364 PDGQQTSDDQGAY
+364 PAGQQTSDDQGGY
-377 PTTENFGVTFAKGSK
+377 PTTQNFGVTFAQDSE

-399 FVDDKMAIA
+399 FVDQDMGIA
-408 VDGEMTING
+408 VDGKMTING
-417 AVDISGN
+417 AVDISGT
-424 VTGMG
+424 VTGTG
-429 AIAINGNGQEVKFNA
+429 DITINGNGQEVRFNA
-444 ATAASGE
+444 ETGASGE
-451 HAQFSTG
+451 DAQFSTG
-458 SLAISNATVRNS
+458 KLAISNATVTNS

-476 DSITLENVTLTND
+476 DSITLENVTLTNTED
-489 ENGDIEAEG
+489 GDIEAEG
-498 KVVLGAGTTLINY
+498 RVVLGAGTTLINH

-516 DDWVVQTG
+516 DDWVVRTG

-569 IRPDADETGAVV
+569 IRPDAGETEASV

-588 AGDYSWKNVVV
+588 AGDYSWKKVVV
-599 DRPVVNNTP
+599 DRPADNTV
-608 ALQITGGNV
+608 ALQVSGGNV
-617 TTEVLQATQGDASVT
+617 TTEELQATQGNASVT
-632 GGTLHVDR
+632 GGTLHADR

-650 VGEGG
+650 VGSG
-655 DFTVGEF
+655 DFTVG
-662 LGSEGGQFRLSAG
+662 QFVGNADGHFTLTQG
-675 TMQAQEISLSGDAKL
+675 TMQAQGINLSDKALL
-690 TIARG
+690 TIADG
-695 TTLTTS
+695 AMLTTS

-712 NGTAEKVGGLKD
+712 NGTAESAGALKTGLN
-724 GLKDGLTIEG
+724 IEG
-734 SLTLNDAKWNLA
+734 SLTINDAKWNLDYSKSA
-746 YSNTAYD
+746 YAAINSP
-753 AVGSTV
+753 VSTV

-765 VDNEGNE
+765 VDDQGNE
-772 RTEVGINEIG
+772 RTEVGIGEIG
-782 DNPFSSTTVDLT
+782 DNPFSSTTVALT
-794 VPAGEGSEV
+794 VPVAETGE
-803 ATVNKTVGVK
+803 ATVDKTVGVK
-813 SLVVESGNAVSV
+813 SLIVGESGNTVSV
-825 DAEKTL
+825 AENNTL
-831 TLFGSSGQSQELVTF
+831 TLFGTSGQSNELVTF
-846 DQTGG
+846 SEDEG
-851 DKSIELVGSLQLGG
+851 DKSIQLGGNLQLGG

-886 LTVDAGTFEIAKV
+886 LAVDAGTFEIAKV
-899 SGTGTI
+899 SGNGTI
-905 AVGNQTAAGNL
+905 AVGNKAAAGNL

-921 DHAGTIYIDP
+921 DHEGEIYIDP

-936 QPMSAGSFLTVD
+936 QPMSAGSFLTVN
-948 QVSDEGLKADVIIG
+948 QVSDDGLKADVIVG

-973 QAAIDA
+973 QAAVDA
-979 FDATKLGYG
+979 FDATKLAYG
-988 EKAIKAVMY
+988 ENAIKAVMY
-997 VGSPLKVTTGSINL
+997 VGAPLKVTTGSINL
-1011 NGEFEFEDIP
+1011 NGEFEFDDIT

-1029 QDVSFEDGGVK
+1029 QDGGVTEGGVK

-1052 GLTDKTFALEAD
+1052 GLTDKTFALDAA

-1070 TEAKIALVN
+1070 ENAKIALVN

-1090 KGGAIEGVSA
+1090 KGADITGVTA
-1100 ENINEV
+1100 DTINKV

-1131 LAAGADTLVG
+1131 KAAGADTLVG
-1141 TDLAGLLNTWQDAG
+1141 TELAGLLNTWQDAG

-1177 YTQFG
+1177 HTQFG

-1415 WSVAPMADISVVPS
+1415 WSVSPMADISVVPS

-1472 VGASYELDMGGD
+1472 VGASYELDVGGD
-1484 ERMNNAFTIRA
+1484 ERMNNAFSIRA

>member
-1 MAFSAPPQTKRFRT
+1 MAFSAPLQTKRFRT

-86 SDLDEIRATNGFEN
+86 SDLNEIRATDGFEN
-100 FGVLFAD
+100 FGELFAD

-140 VSGLSQPNYLE
+140 VSGLSEANYLE

-165 GDQTLISATADMQR
+165 GTQTLISATADMQR

-186 VYGYLLENPIADAD
+186 VYGYLLENPIADAQY
-200 HKRQAVFSADE
+200 KRQAVFSADE

-218 THSNG
+218 THANG

-251 VNNAAQDRLAYG
+251 VNNAAQERLAYG
-263 LFMHYSDKD
+263 LFMHYSDKE

-277 ATVSVNNGA
+277 ATVSVNEGA

-292 RGDDTVGIFADNGTF
+292 QGDDTAGIFADNGTF
-307 VSNGTLAVNAQ
+307 ISNGKLAVNAQ
-318 GTGQNHA
+318 GIGQNRA

-336 TFAGESTLTAQS
+336 TFGGESTLTAQS
-348 ESGNAYALYV
+348 ESGDAYALYV

-364 PDGQQTSDDQGAY
+364 PAGQQTSDDQGSY
-377 PTTENFGVTFAKGSK
+377 PTTENFGVTFAQGSK
-392 STLNGAV
+392 TTLNGAV
-399 FVDDKMAIA
+399 FVDDRMSIA
-408 VDGEMTING
+408 VDGDMTING

-424 VTGMG
+424 VTGTG
-429 AIAINGNGQEVKFNA
+429 AIAINGNGQEVKFKA

-451 HAQFSTG
+451 HAQFTTG
-458 SLAISNATVRNS
+458 SLAISNATVTNS
-470 LVMDVA
+470 LVMDVD

-489 ENGDIEAEG
+489 KNGDIEAEG
-498 KVVLGAGTTLINY
+498 QVVLGAGTTLINH

-516 DDWVVQTG
+516 DDWVIRTG
-524 AKYLESLHDDVFDAD
+524 AKYLESLHDDVFDAN

-569 IRPDADETGAVV
+569 IHPDADETGVSV

-599 DRPVVNNTP
+599 DRPADNTV
-608 ALQITGGNV
+608 ALQVSGGNV
-617 TTEVLQATQGDASVT
+617 STEVLQATQGNASVT
-632 GGTLHVDR
+632 GGTLHANQ

-650 VGEGG
+650 VGSG
-655 DFTVGEF
+655 DFTVG
-662 LGSEGGQFRLSAG
+662 QFVGNADGHFTLTQG
-675 TMQAQEISLSGDAKL
+675 MMQAQGINLSDNALL
-690 TIARG
+690 TIADG
-695 TTLTTS
+695 AMLTTS
-701 SAQVFTTGLGE
+701 SAQVFTTGLGA
-712 NGTAEKVGGLKD
+712 NGTAASVGALKTGLIID
-724 GLKDGLTIEG
+724 G
-734 SLTLNDAKWNLA
+734 SLTINDAKWNIA
-746 YSNTAYD
+746 YSND
-753 AVGSTV
+753 AFKQVGSAV

-772 RTEVGINEIG
+772 RTEVGLNEIG
-782 DNPFSSTTVDLT
+782 DNPFSSTTVDLSVSET
-794 VPAGEGSEV
+794 ETGE

-813 SLVVESGNAVSV
+813 SLVVDSSNTVSV
-825 DAEKTL
+825 AEGNTR
-831 TLFGSSGQSQELVTF
+831 TLFGTSSQSQDLVTF
-846 DQTGG
+846 KQTEGE
-851 DKSIELVGSLQLGG
+851 KSIELRGNLQLGG

-876 HEVVMGDNSE
+876 HKVEMVENSH
-886 LTVDAGTFEIAKV
+886 LVVDAGTFEIAQV
-899 SGTGTI
+899 SGSGTI
-905 AVGNQTAAGNL
+905 AVGNQNAAGNL

-921 DHAGTIYIDP
+921 DHEGMIFIDP

-973 QAAIDA
+973 QAAVDA
-979 FDATKLGYG
+979 FDATKLQYG
-988 EKAIKAVMY
+988 EDAIQAVMY
-997 VGSPLKVTTGSINL
+997 IGAPLKVTTGSIYL
-1011 NGEFEFEDIP
+1011 NGKLDNMP
-1021 TARYAGSP
+1021 TQGYEGLP
-1029 QDVSFEDGGVK
+1029 QDGGVK
-1040 LAANTLAMFNVA
+1040 LAAGTLAMFNVA

-1064 GTVEID
+1064 GKVEID
-1070 TEAKIALVN
+1070 PDAKIALVN

-1090 KGGAIEGVSA
+1090 KGETIEGVTA
-1100 ENINEV
+1100 DDIKEV

-1141 TDLAGLLNTWQDAG
+1141 TELADLLNTWQDAG
-1155 LSYEEGTESADRG
+1155 LSYEEGTESVDRG

-1177 YTQFG
+1177 HTQFG

-1221 RRMTLTGNFDRTEGV
+1221 RRMTLTGNFDRTYGV

-1304 FVGVSLY
+1304 FVGVSFY

-1472 VGASYELDMGGD
+1472 VGASYELDVGGD
-1484 ERMNNAFTIRA
+1484 ERMNNAFSIRA

>member
-1 MAFSAPPQTKRFRT
+1 MAFSASPQTKRFRT
-15 SLIAAAVLASFS
+15 SLIAAAVLATLG
-27 LVSHSALAQQRPG
+27 LVSQSALAEQRPAE
-40 DAVDLTNWTA
+40 AVDLTNWTA
-50 VKIYDEGDSH
+50 VKIYDGSSF

-86 SDLDEIRATNGFEN
+86 SDLTEIRATSGYEG
-100 FGVLFAD
+100 FGVLY
-107 GDDSHQDVT
+107 GDDSRQDVT
-116 FISGVHSIDQNQT
+116 FVSGLHVIDQNQT

-140 VSGLSQPNYLE
+140 VSGLSEANYLE
-151 VLGFNHAGGVLHFT
+151 VLGVNHAGGVLHFT
-165 GDQTLISATADMQR
+165 GNQTLISATADMLR
-179 DEHGESA
+179 DEHGESV
-186 VYGYLLENPIADAD
+186 VYGYLLENPIGDPEYQRKAI
-200 HKRQAVFSADE
+200 FSADQ

-218 THSNG
+218 THANG

-231 SADAVDVPEM
+231 SADAVDAPEM
-241 VFERGNATIS
+241 EFERGNATIS
-251 VNNAAQDRLAYG
+251 VNNVAQDRASYA

-272 NATNW
+272 NADTF
-277 ATVSVNNGA
+277 ATVSVSEGA

-292 RGDDTVGIFADNGTF
+292 QGDDVAGIFADNGTF
-307 VSNGTLAVNAQ
+307 VSNGTLSVNAQ
-318 GTGQNHA
+318 GIGENRA
-325 TAVYATGNANL
+325 TAVYVTGNANL
-336 TFAGESTLTAQS
+336 TFTGESTLSAQS
-348 ESGNAYALYV
+348 EAGDAYALYV

-364 PDGQQTSDDQGAY
+364 PSGQQTSDDQGSY
-377 PTTENFGVTFAKGSK
+377 PTTKNFGVTFAQGSTA
-392 STLNGAV
+392 TLNGAV
-399 FVDDKMAIA
+399 FVDDGMAMT
-408 VDGEMTING
+408 VNGKMTING

-424 VTGMG
+424 VTGTG
-429 AIAINGNGQEVKFNA
+429 AIAINGNGQAVSFNA
-444 ATAASGE
+444 ASAASGE
-451 HAQFSTG
+451 HAQFTTG
-458 SLAISNATVRNS
+458 SLAISNATVTNS

-569 IRPDADETGAVV
+569 IRPDPEETGGYV
-581 PSQFVVS
+581 PSQLVVS

-599 DRPVVNNTP
+599 DRPAVNNTW
-608 ALQITGGNV
+608 ALQVSGGNV
-617 TTEVLQATQGDASVT
+617 TTEVLQATQGNASVT
-632 GGTLHVDR
+632 GGSLHADR

-650 VGEGG
+650 VGEGV
-655 DFTVGEF
+655 DFTVGQF
-662 LGSEGGQFRLSAG
+662 VGSQGGNFRLSAG
-675 TMQAQEISLSGDAKL
+675 TMQAQGISLSGGALL
-690 TIARG
+690 TIAKG
-695 TTLTTS
+695 TMLTTS
-701 SAQVFTTGLGE
+701 SAQVFTTGLE
-712 NGTAEKVGGLKD
+712 NGTEAKVGGLKD
-724 GLKDGLTIEG
+724 GLEDGLTIEG

-772 RTEVGINEIG
+772 RTEVRINEIG

-831 TLFGSSGQSQELVTF
+831 TLFGSSGQSQELVTIGKGEGEK
-846 DQTGG
+846 TIKLAGT
-851 DKSIELVGSLQLGG
+851 LQLGG
-865 AAVEDAQGTIS
+865 AAVEDAQGRIS
-876 HEVVMGDNSE
+876 HEVVLEGDDSE
-886 LTVDAGTFEIAKV
+886 LAVDAGTFEIAKV
-899 SGTGTI
+899 SGDKGTI
-905 AVGNQTAAGNL
+905 TVGNQNAAGNL

-921 DHAGTIYIDP
+921 DHEGMIFIDP
-931 AWVDG
+931 AWVDD
-936 QPMSAGSFLTVD
+936 QPMSEGSFLTVE
-948 QVSDEGLKADVIIG
+948 QVSGDGLKADVIVG

-973 QAAIDA
+973 QAAVEA
-979 FDATKLGYG
+979 FDATKLQYG
-988 EKAIKAVMY
+988 KDAIQAVMY
-997 VGSPLKVTTGSINL
+997 IGAPLEVTTGSIYL
-1011 NGEFEFEDIP
+1011 NGKLDNMP
-1021 TARYAGSP
+1021 TQGYEGLP
-1029 QDVSFEDGGVK
+1029 QGGGVK
-1040 LAANTLAMFNVA
+1040 LAAGTLAMFNVA
-1052 GLTDKTFALEAD
+1052 GLTDKTFALDAD
-1064 GTVEID
+1064 GTVEIED
-1070 TEAKIALVN
+1070 GARIALVN

-1090 KGGAIEGVSA
+1090 KAGAVEGVTA
-1100 ENINEV
+1100 ENINHV

-1141 TDLAGLLNTWQDAG
+1141 TELADLLNTWQDAG
-1155 LSYEEGTESADRG
+1155 LSYEEGTESTDRG

-1177 YTQFG
+1177 HTQFG

-1221 RRMTLTGNFDRTEGV
+1221 RRMTLTGNFDRTDGV
-1236 TLWAD
+1236 TVWAD

-1254 NGGYDMDLYGA
+1254 NGGYDMGLYGA

-1395 MDVFTVP
+1395 MDIFTVP

-1472 VGASYELDMGGD
+1472 VGASYELDVGGD
-1484 ERMNNAFTIRA
+1484 ERMNNAFSIRA

>member
-40 DAVDLTNWTA
+40 DVVDLTNWTA
-50 VKIYDEGDSH
+50 LKIYDKDDSH

-86 SDLDEIRATNGFEN
+86 SDLNEIRATDGFEN

-165 GDQTLISATADMQR
+165 GTQTLISATADMQR

-186 VYGYLLENPIADAD
+186 VYGYLLENPIDDAD

-458 SLAISNATVRNS
+458 SLAISNATVTNS

-476 DSITLENVTLTND
+476 DSITLENVTLTNTED
-489 ENGDIEAEG
+489 GDIEAEEQ
-498 KVVLGAGTTLINY
+498 VVLGAGTTLINY

-516 DDWVVQTG
+516 DDWVVRTG

-560 DEDFMTGVI
+560 DEGFMTGVI
-569 IRPDADETGAVV
+569 IRPDAGETEASV

-588 AGDYSWKNVVV
+588 AGDYSWKKVVV

-608 ALQITGGNV
+608 ALQVTGGSV
-617 TTEVLQATQGDASVT
+617 STQVLQATQGNASVT
-632 GGTLHVDR
+632 GGTLHADQ

-655 DFTVGEF
+655 DFTVGKF
-662 LGSEGGQFRLSAG
+662 VGRQGGQFRLSAG
-675 TMQAQEISLSGDAKL
+675 TMQAQEISLADGASL
-690 TIARG
+690 TIAKG
-695 TTLTTS
+695 TMLTTS

-712 NGTAEKVGGLKD
+712 NGTEAKVGGLKD
-724 GLKDGLTIEG
+724 GLAIEG
-734 SLTLNDAKWNLA
+734 SLTINDAKWNLA
-746 YSNTAYD
+746 YSNTAYE
-753 AVGSTV
+753 AINSPVSTV

-765 VDNEGNE
+765 VDKDGIE
-772 RTEVGINEIG
+772 RTEVGIDEIG
-782 DNPFSSTTVDLT
+782 DNPFSSTTVALW
-794 VPAGEGSEV
+794 VPVAETGE
-803 ATVNKTVGVK
+803 ATVDKTVGVK
-813 SLVVESGNAVSV
+813 SLDVESGNAVSV
-825 DAEKTL
+825 AQGNTL
-831 TLFGSSGQSQELVTF
+831 TLFGSSGQSQELVTIGKGEGEK
-846 DQTGG
+846 TIKLAGT
-851 DKSIELVGSLQLGG
+851 LQLGG
-865 AAVEDAQGTIS
+865 AAVEDAQGRIS
-876 HEVVMGDNSE
+876 HEVVLEGDDSE
-886 LTVDAGTFEIAKV
+886 LAVDAGTFEIAKV
-899 SGTGTI
+899 SGDKGTI
-905 AVGNQTAAGNL
+905 TVGNQTAAGNL

-921 DHAGTIYIDP
+921 DHEGMIFIDP

-936 QPMSAGSFLTVD
+936 QPMSEGSFLTVE
-948 QVSDEGLKADVIIG
+948 QVSGDGLKADVIVG

-973 QAAIDA
+973 QAAVEA
-979 FDATKLGYG
+979 FDATKLQYG
-988 EKAIKAVMY
+988 KDAIQAVMY
-997 VGSPLKVTTGSINL
+997 IGAPLKVTTGSIYL
-1011 NGEFEFEDIP
+1011 NGKLDNMP
-1021 TARYAGSP
+1021 TQGYEGLP
-1029 QDVSFEDGGVK
+1029 QGGGVK
-1040 LAANTLAMFNVA
+1040 LAAGTLAMFNVA
-1052 GLTDKTFALEAD
+1052 GLTDKTFALEAA

-1070 TEAKIALVN
+1070 KEAKISLVN

-1090 KGGAIEGVSA
+1090 KAGAVEGVTA
-1100 ENINEV
+1100 ENINNV

-1119 LNGNEITYTAER
+1119 LNGNQITYTAER

-1141 TDLAGLLNTWQDAG
+1141 TELADLLNTWQDAG

-1168 TKFISRLAY
+1168 TKFLSRLAY
-1177 YTQFG
+1177 HTQFG

-1221 RRMTLTGNFDRTEGV
+1221 RRMTPTGNFDRTDGV
-1236 TLWAD
+1236 TVWAD

-1395 MDVFTVP
+1395 MDIFTVP

-1472 VGASYELDMGGD
+1472 VGASYELDVGGD
-1484 ERMNNAFTIRA
+1484 ERMNNAFSIRA

>member
-1 MAFSAPPQTKRFRT
+1 MAFSAPLQTKRFRT

-86 SDLDEIRATNGFEN
+86 SDLNEIRATDGFEN
-100 FGVLFAD
+100 FGELFAD

-140 VSGLSQPNYLE
+140 VSGLSEANYLE

-165 GDQTLISATADMQR
+165 GTQTLISATADMQR

-186 VYGYLLENPIADAD
+186 VYGYLLENPIADAQN
-200 HKRQAVFSADE
+200 KRQAVFSADE
-211 TLISASS
+211 TQISASS
-218 THSNG
+218 THVNG

-251 VNNAAQDRLAYG
+251 VSNAAQERLAYG
-263 LFMHYSDKD
+263 LFMHYSDKE

-277 ATVSVNNGA
+277 ATVSVNEGA

-292 RGDDTVGIFADNGTF
+292 QGDDTAGIFADNGTF
-307 VSNGTLAVNAQ
+307 ISNGKLAVNAQ
-318 GTGQNHA
+318 GIGQNRA

-336 TFAGESTLTAQS
+336 TFGGESTLTAQS
-348 ESGNAYALYV
+348 ESGDAYALYV

-364 PDGQQTSDDQGAY
+364 PAGQQTSDDQGQY
-377 PTTENFGVTFAKGSK
+377 PTTQNFGVTFAEGSET
-392 STLNGAV
+392 TLNGAV
-399 FVDDKMAIA
+399 FVGDKMAIA
-408 VDGEMTING
+408 VNGDMTING

-424 VTGMG
+424 VTGTG
-429 AIAINGNGQEVKFNA
+429 AIAINGNGQEVSFNA

-451 HAQFSTG
+451 HAQFTTG
-458 SLAISNATVRNS
+458 SLAISNATVTNS

-498 KVVLGAGTTLINY
+498 QVVLGAGTTLINH

-516 DDWVVQTG
+516 DDWVIRTG
-524 AKYLESLHDDVFDAD
+524 AKYLESLHDDVFDAN

-569 IRPDADETGAVV
+569 IRPDADETGVSV

-599 DRPVVNNTP
+599 DRPADNTV
-608 ALQITGGNV
+608 ALQVSGGNV
-617 TTEVLQATQGDASVT
+617 STEVLQATQGNASVT
-632 GGTLHVDR
+632 GGTLHANQ

-650 VGEGG
+650 VGSG
-655 DFTVGEF
+655 DFTVG
-662 LGSEGGQFRLSAG
+662 QFVGNADGHFTLTQG
-675 TMQAQEISLSGDAKL
+675 MMQAQGINLSDNALL
-690 TIARG
+690 TIADG
-695 TTLTTS
+695 AMLTTS

-712 NGTAEKVGGLKD
+712 NGTAASVGALKTGLIID
-724 GLKDGLTIEG
+724 G
-734 SLTLNDAKWNLA
+734 SLTINDAKWNLA
-746 YSNTAYD
+746 YSND
-753 AVGSTV
+753 AFKQVGSAV

-772 RTEVGINEIG
+772 RTEVGLNEIG
-782 DNPFSSTTVDLT
+782 DNPFSSTTVDLSVSET
-794 VPAGEGSEV
+794 ETGE

-813 SLVVESGNAVSV
+813 SLVVDSGNAVSV
-825 DAEKTL
+825 AENNTL
-831 TLFGSSGQSQELVTF
+831 TLFGTSGQSNELVTF
-846 DQTGG
+846 DQTEGE
-851 DKSIELVGSLQLGG
+851 KSIKLGGNLLLGG

-886 LTVDAGTFEIAKV
+886 LAVDAGTFEIAKV
-899 SGTGTI
+899 SGNGTI
-905 AVGNQTAAGNL
+905 AVGNEAAAGNL

-921 DHAGTIYIDP
+921 DHEGMIFIDP

-936 QPMSAGSFLTVD
+936 QPMSAGSFLTVN
-948 QVSDEGLKADVIIG
+948 QVSEAGLKADVIVG

-973 QAAIDA
+973 QAAVDA

-988 EKAIKAVMY
+988 EKAIQAVMY
-997 VGSPLKVTTGSINL
+997 VGAPLKVATGSIYL
-1011 NGEFEFEDIP
+1011 NGKLDNMP
-1021 TARYAGSP
+1021 TQGYEGLP
-1029 QDVSFEDGGVK
+1029 QGGGVK
-1040 LAANTLAMFNVA
+1040 LAAGTLAMFNVA

-1090 KGGAIEGVSA
+1090 KGGAIEGVTA
-1100 ENINEV
+1100 ENINDV

-1141 TDLAGLLNTWQDAG
+1141 TELADLLNTWQDAG

-1177 YTQFG
+1177 HSQFG

-1415 WSVAPMADISVVPS
+1415 WSVVPMADISVVPS

-1472 VGASYELDMGGD
+1472 VGASYELDVGGD
-1484 ERMNNAFTIRA
+1484 ERMNNAFSIRA

>member
-1 MAFSAPPQTKRFRT
+1 MAFSALPQTKRFRT
-15 SLIAAAVLASFS
+15 SVIAAAVLATLG
-27 LVSHSALAQQRPG
+27 LVSQSALAEQRPAE
-40 DAVDLTNWTA
+40 AVDLTNWTA
-50 VKIYDEGDSH
+50 VKIYDGSSF

-86 SDLDEIRATNGFEN
+86 SDLTEIRATSGYEG
-100 FGVLFAD
+100 FGVLY
-107 GDDSHQDVT
+107 GDDSRQDVT
-116 FISGVHSIDQNQT
+116 FVSGLHVIDQNQT

-140 VSGLSQPNYLE
+140 VSGLSEANYLE
-151 VLGFNHAGGVLHFT
+151 VLGVNHAGGVLHFT
-165 GDQTLISATADMQR
+165 GNQTLISATADMLR
-179 DEHGESA
+179 DEHGESV
-186 VYGYLLENPIADAD
+186 VYGYLLENPIGDPEYQRKAI
-200 HKRQAVFSADE
+200 FSADQ

-218 THSNG
+218 THANG

-231 SADAVDVPEM
+231 SADAVDAPEM
-241 VFERGNATIS
+241 EFERGNATIS
-251 VNNAAQDRLAYG
+251 VNNVAQDRASYA

-272 NATNW
+272 NADTF
-277 ATVSVNNGA
+277 ATVSVSEGA

-292 RGDDTVGIFADNGTF
+292 KGDDVAGIFADNGTF
-307 VSNGTLAVNAQ
+307 VSNGTLSVNAQ
-318 GTGQNHA
+318 GIGENRA
-325 TAVYATGNANL
+325 TAVYVTGNANL
-336 TFAGESTLTAQS
+336 TFAGESTLSAQS
-348 ESGNAYALYV
+348 EAGDAYALYV

-458 SLAISNATVRNS
+458 SLAISNATVTNS

-476 DSITLENVTLTND
+476 DSITLENVTLTNTED
-489 ENGDIEAEG
+489 GDIEAEG

-516 DDWVVQTG
+516 DDWVVRTG

-554 ILGAID
+554 ILGVID

-569 IRPDADETGAVV
+569 IRPDAGETEASV

-588 AGDYSWKNVVV
+588 AGDYSWKKVVV

-608 ALQITGGNV
+608 ALQVTGGSV
-617 TTEVLQATQGDASVT
+617 STQVLQATQGNASVT
-632 GGTLHVDR
+632 GGTLHADQ

-655 DFTVGEF
+655 DFTVGKF
-662 LGSEGGQFRLSAG
+662 VGRQGGQFRLSAG
-675 TMQAQEISLSGDAKL
+675 TMQAQGISLSGDAKL

-813 SLVVESGNAVSV
+813 SLVVESGKAVSV
-825 DAEKTL
+825 AQNNTL
-831 TLFGSSGQSQELVTF
+831 TLFGTSGQSLELVTF
-846 DQTGG
+846 GEDAGE
-851 DKSIELVGSLQLGG
+851 KSIKLSGNLQLGG
-865 AAVEDAQGTIS
+865 AAVENAQGTIS
-876 HEVVMGDNSE
+876 HEVEMAENSQ
-886 LTVDAGTFEIAKV
+886 LVVDAGTFEINTV
-899 SGTGTI
+899 SGSGMI
-905 AVGNQTAAGNL
+905 AVGNQNAAGNL

-921 DHAGTIYIDP
+921 DHKGMIFIDP

-936 QPMSAGSFLTVD
+936 QPMSEGSFLTVE
-948 QVSDEGLKADVIIG
+948 QVSGDGLKADVIVG

-973 QAAIDA
+973 QAAVEA
-979 FDATKLGYG
+979 FDATKLQYG
-988 EKAIKAVMY
+988 KDAIQAVMY
-997 VGSPLKVTTGSINL
+997 IGAPLKVNTGSIYL
-1011 NGEFEFEDIP
+1011 NGKLDNMP
-1021 TARYAGSP
+1021 TQGYEGLP
-1029 QDVSFEDGGVK
+1029 QGVGVK
-1040 LAANTLAMFNVA
+1040 LAAGTLAMFNVA
-1052 GLTDKTFALEAD
+1052 GLTDKTFALEAA

-1070 TEAKIALVN
+1070 KEAKISLVN

-1090 KGGAIEGVSA
+1090 KAGAVEGVTA
-1100 ENINEV
+1100 ENINNV

-1119 LNGNEITYTAER
+1119 LNGNQITYTAER

-1141 TDLAGLLNTWQDAG
+1141 TELADLLNTWQDAG

-1168 TKFISRLAY
+1168 TKFLSRLAY
-1177 YTQFG
+1177 HTQFG

-1221 RRMTLTGNFDRTEGV
+1221 RRMTLTGNFDRTDGV
-1236 TLWAD
+1236 TVWAD

-1311 GSHRMGNFNS
+1311 GSHRMGDFNS

-1367 DIVPHAGL
+1367 DIVSHAGL

-1429 FGDDEATSKVRW
+1429 FGDDEAISKVRW

-1472 VGASYELDMGGD
+1472 VGASYELDVGGD
-1484 ERMNNAFTIRA
+1484 ERMNNAFSIRA

>member
-1 MAFSAPPQTKRFRT
+1 M
-15 SLIAAAVLASFS
+15 
-27 LVSHSALAQQRPG
+27 
-40 DAVDLTNWTA
+40 
-50 VKIYDEGDSH
+50 
-60 DVLANQVLLTGD
+60 
-72 NLSPTLSIDQSFTQ
+72 
-86 SDLDEIRATNGFEN
+86 
-100 FGVLFAD
+100 LFAD

-151 VLGFNHAGGVLHFT
+151 VLGFNQAGGVLHFT
-165 GDQTLISATADMQR
+165 GTQTLISATADMQR

-186 VYGYLLENPIADAD
+186 VYGYLLENPIDDAD

-458 SLAISNATVRNS
+458 SLAISNATVTNS

-476 DSITLENVTLTND
+476 DSITLENVTLTNTED
-489 ENGDIEAEG
+489 GDIEAEEQ
-498 KVVLGAGTTLINY
+498 VVLGAGTTLINY

-516 DDWVVQTG
+516 DDWVVRTG

-569 IRPDADETGAVV
+569 IRPDAGETEASV

-588 AGDYSWKNVVV
+588 AGDYSWKKVVV

-608 ALQITGGNV
+608 ALQVTGGSV
-617 TTEVLQATQGDASVT
+617 STQVLQATQGNASVT
-632 GGTLHVDR
+632 GGTLHADQ

-655 DFTVGEF
+655 DFTVGKF
-662 LGSEGGQFRLSAG
+662 VGRQGGQFRLSAG
-675 TMQAQEISLSGDAKL
+675 TMQAQEISLADGASL
-690 TIARG
+690 TIAKG
-695 TTLTTS
+695 TMLTTS

-712 NGTAEKVGGLKD
+712 NGTEAKVGGLKD
-724 GLKDGLTIEG
+724 GLAIEG
-734 SLTLNDAKWNLA
+734 SLTINDAKWNLA
-746 YSNTAYD
+746 YSNTAYE
-753 AVGSTV
+753 AINSPVSTV

-772 RTEVGINEIG
+772 RTEVGLDEIG
-782 DNPFSSTTVDLT
+782 DNPFSSTSVDLT
-794 VPAGEGSEV
+794 VPADQEGGV
-803 ATVNKTVGVK
+803 ATVDKTVGVK
-813 SLVVESGNAVSV
+813 SLVVESGKAVSV
-825 DAEKTL
+825 AQNNTL
-831 TLFGSSGQSQELVTF
+831 TLFGTSGQSLELVTF
-846 DQTGG
+846 GEDAGE
-851 DKSIELVGSLQLGG
+851 KSIQLSGNLQLGG
-865 AAVEDAQGTIS
+865 AAVENAQGTIS
-876 HEVVMGDNSE
+876 HEVAMAENSQ
-886 LTVDAGTFEIAKV
+886 LVVDAGTFEINTV
-899 SGTGTI
+899 SGSGMI
-905 AVGNQTAAGNL
+905 AVGNQNAAGNL

-921 DHAGTIYIDP
+921 DHEGMVFIDP

-936 QPMSAGSFLTVD
+936 QPMSEGSFLTVE
-948 QVSDEGLKADVIIG
+948 QVSGDGLKADVIVG

-973 QAAIDA
+973 QAAVEA
-979 FDATKLGYG
+979 FDATKLQYG
-988 EKAIKAVMY
+988 KDAIQAVMY
-997 VGSPLKVTTGSINL
+997 IGAPLKVTTGSIYL
-1011 NGEFEFEDIP
+1011 NGKLDNMP
-1021 TARYAGSP
+1021 TQGYEGLP
-1029 QDVSFEDGGVK
+1029 QGGGVK
-1040 LAANTLAMFNVA
+1040 LAAGTLAMFNVA
-1052 GLTDKTFALEAD
+1052 GLTDKTFALEAA

-1070 TEAKIALVN
+1070 KEAKISLVN

-1090 KGGAIEGVSA
+1090 KAGAVEGVTA
-1100 ENINEV
+1100 ENINDV

-1119 LNGNEITYTAER
+1119 LNGNQITYTAER

-1141 TDLAGLLNTWQDAG
+1141 TELADLLNTWQDAG

-1168 TKFISRLAY
+1168 TKFLSRLAY
-1177 YTQFG
+1177 HTQFG

-1221 RRMTLTGNFDRTEGV
+1221 RRMTLTGNFDRTDGV
-1236 TLWAD
+1236 TVWAD

-1367 DIVPHAGL
+1367 DIVSHAGL

-1429 FGDDEATSKVRW
+1429 FGDDEAISKVRW

-1472 VGASYELDMGGD
+1472 VGASYELDVGGD
-1484 ERMNNAFTIRA
+1484 ERMNNAFSIRA

>member
-263 LFMHYSDKD
+263 LFMHYSDKE

-277 ATVSVNNGA
+277 ATVSVNDGA

-292 RGDDTVGIFADNGTF
+292 QGDDTAGIFADNGTF
-307 VSNGTLAVNAQ
+307 ISNGTLSVNAQ
-318 GTGQNHA
+318 GIGQNRA

-336 TFAGESTLTAQS
+336 TFAGESKFTAQS

-364 PDGQQTSDDQGAY
+364 PAGQQTSDDQGAY
-377 PTTENFGVTFAKGSK
+377 PTTQNFGVTFAQGSK

-408 VDGEMTING
+408 VDGDMTING

-424 VTGMG
+424 VTGTG
-429 AIAINGNGQEVKFNA
+429 AIAINGNGQAVNFNA

-458 SLAISNATVRNS
+458 KLAINNATVTNS

-476 DSITLENVTLTND
+476 DSITLENVTLTNTED
-489 ENGDIEAEG
+489 GDIEAEG
-498 KVVLGAGTTLINY
+498 QVVLGAGTTLINY

-516 DDWVVQTG
+516 DDWVVRTG

-569 IRPDADETGAVV
+569 IRPDAGETEASV

-588 AGDYSWKNVVV
+588 AGDYSWKKVVV
-599 DRPVVNNTP
+599 DRPADNTV
-608 ALQITGGNV
+608 ALQVSGGNV
-617 TTEVLQATQGDASVT
+617 TTEELQATQGNASVT
-632 GGTLHVDR
+632 GGTLHADR

-650 VGEGG
+650 VGSG
-655 DFTVGEF
+655 DFTVG
-662 LGSEGGQFRLSAG
+662 QFVGNADGHFTLTQG
-675 TMQAQEISLSGDAKL
+675 TMQAQGINLSDKALL
-690 TIARG
+690 TIADG
-695 TTLTTS
+695 AMLTTS

-712 NGTAEKVGGLKD
+712 NGTAESAGALKTGLN
-724 GLKDGLTIEG
+724 IEG
-734 SLTLNDAKWNLA
+734 SLTINDAKWNLDYFKSA
-746 YSNTAYD
+746 YAAINSP
-753 AVGSTV
+753 VSTV

-765 VDNEGNE
+765 VDDQGNE
-772 RTEVGINEIG
+772 RTEVEIGDIG
-782 DNPFSSTTVDLT
+782 DNPFSSTTVALR
-794 VPAGEGSEV
+794 VPVAQGNEV
-803 ATVNKTVGVK
+803 ATVDTTVGVK
-813 SLVVESGNAVSV
+813 SLVVDSGNAVSV
-825 DAEKTL
+825 AENNTL
-831 TLFGSSGQSQELVTF
+831 TLFGTSGQSNELVTF
-846 DQTGG
+846 DQTEGE
-851 DKSIELVGSLQLGG
+851 KSIQLGGNLQLGG

-876 HEVVMGDNSE
+876 HEVVMGDKSE

-905 AVGNQTAAGNL
+905 AVGNQKAAGNL

-973 QAAIDA
+973 QAAVDA
-979 FDATKLGYG
+979 FDATKLQYG
-988 EKAIKAVMY
+988 EKAIQAVMY
-997 VGSPLKVTTGSINL
+997 VGAPLKVTTGSINL
-1011 NGEFEFEDIP
+1011 NGEFEFDDIT

-1029 QDVSFEDGGVK
+1029 QDGGVTKGGVK

-1052 GLTDKTFALEAD
+1052 GLTDKTFALKAD

-1070 TEAKIALVN
+1070 QKAKIALVN

-1090 KGGAIEGVSA
+1090 KGAAITGVTA
-1100 ENINEV
+1100 DTVNKV

-1141 TDLAGLLNTWQDAG
+1141 TELADLLNTWQDAG

-1177 YTQFG
+1177 HTQFG

-1360 LYKLGSI
+1360 LYELGSI

-1375 RWTRLDVD
+1375 RWTRLNVD

-1441 STATET
+1441 STASET

-1472 VGASYELDMGGD
+1472 VGASYELDVGGD
-1484 ERMNNAFTIRA
+1484 ERMNNAFSIRA

>member
-1 MAFSAPPQTKRFRT
+1 MAFSAPLQTKRFRT

-86 SDLDEIRATNGFEN
+86 SDLNEIRATDGFEN
-100 FGVLFAD
+100 FGELFAD

-140 VSGLSQPNYLE
+140 VSGLSEANYLE

-165 GDQTLISATADMQR
+165 GTQTLISATADMQR

-186 VYGYLLENPIADAD
+186 VYGYLLENPIADAQN
-200 HKRQAVFSADE
+200 KRQAVFSADE
-211 TLISASS
+211 TQISASS
-218 THSNG
+218 THVNG

-251 VNNAAQDRLAYG
+251 VSNAAQERLAYG
-263 LFMHYSDKD
+263 LFMHYSDKE

-277 ATVSVNNGA
+277 ATVSVNEGA

-292 RGDDTVGIFADNGTF
+292 QGDDTAGIFADNGTF
-307 VSNGTLAVNAQ
+307 ISNGKLAVNAQ
-318 GTGQNHA
+318 GIGQNRA

-336 TFAGESTLTAQS
+336 TFGGESTLTAQS
-348 ESGNAYALYV
+348 ESGDAYALYV

-364 PDGQQTSDDQGAY
+364 PAGQQTSDDQGQY
-377 PTTENFGVTFAKGSK
+377 PTTQNFGVTFAEGSET
-392 STLNGAV
+392 TLNGAV
-399 FVDDKMAIA
+399 FVGDKMAIA
-408 VDGEMTING
+408 VNGDMTING

-424 VTGMG
+424 VTGTG
-429 AIAINGNGQEVKFNA
+429 AIAINGNGQEVSFNA

-451 HAQFSTG
+451 HAQFTTG
-458 SLAISNATVRNS
+458 SLAISNATVTNS

-498 KVVLGAGTTLINY
+498 QVVLGAGTTLINH

-516 DDWVVQTG
+516 DDWVIRTG
-524 AKYLESLHDDVFDAD
+524 AKYLESLHDDVFDAN

-569 IRPDADETGAVV
+569 IRPDADETGVSV

-599 DRPVVNNTP
+599 DRPADNTV
-608 ALQITGGNV
+608 ALQVSGGNV
-617 TTEVLQATQGDASVT
+617 STEVLQATQGNASVT
-632 GGTLHVDR
+632 GGTLHANQ

-650 VGEGG
+650 VGSG
-655 DFTVGEF
+655 DFTVG
-662 LGSEGGQFRLSAG
+662 QFVGNADGHFTLTQG
-675 TMQAQEISLSGDAKL
+675 MMQAQGINLSDNALL
-690 TIARG
+690 TIADG
-695 TTLTTS
+695 AMLTTS

-712 NGTAEKVGGLKD
+712 NGTAASVGALKTGLIID
-724 GLKDGLTIEG
+724 G
-734 SLTLNDAKWNLA
+734 SLTINDAKWNLA
-746 YSNTAYD
+746 YSND
-753 AVGSTV
+753 AFKQVGSAV

-772 RTEVGINEIG
+772 RTEVGLNEIG
-782 DNPFSSTTVDLT
+782 DNPFSSTTVDLSVSET
-794 VPAGEGSEV
+794 ETGE

-813 SLVVESGNAVSV
+813 SLVVDSGNAVSV
-825 DAEKTL
+825 AENNTL
-831 TLFGSSGQSQELVTF
+831 TLFGTSGQSNELVTF
-846 DQTGG
+846 DQTEGE
-851 DKSIELVGSLQLGG
+851 KSIKLGGNLLLGG

-886 LTVDAGTFEIAKV
+886 LAVDAGTFEIAKV
-899 SGTGTI
+899 SGNGTI
-905 AVGNQTAAGNL
+905 AVGNEAAAGNL

-921 DHAGTIYIDP
+921 DHEGMIFIDP

-936 QPMSAGSFLTVD
+936 QPMSAGSFLTVN
-948 QVSDEGLKADVIIG
+948 QVSEAGLKADVIVG

-973 QAAIDA
+973 QAAVDA

-988 EKAIKAVMY
+988 EKAIQAVMY
-997 VGSPLKVTTGSINL
+997 VGAPLKVATGSIYL
-1011 NGEFEFEDIP
+1011 NGKLDNMP
-1021 TARYAGSP
+1021 TQGYEGLP
-1029 QDVSFEDGGVK
+1029 QGGGVK
-1040 LAANTLAMFNVA
+1040 LAAGTLAMFNVA

-1090 KGGAIEGVSA
+1090 KGGAIEGVTA
-1100 ENINEV
+1100 ENINDV

-1141 TDLAGLLNTWQDAG
+1141 TELADLLNTWQDAG

-1177 YTQFG
+1177 HTQFG

-1415 WSVAPMADISVVPS
+1415 WSVVPMADISVVPS

-1472 VGASYELDMGGD
+1472 VGASYELDVGGD
-1484 ERMNNAFTIRA
+1484 ERMNNAFSIRA

>member
-1 MAFSAPPQTKRFRT
+1 MSWHFLPPPQTKRFRT

-40 DAVDLTNWTA
+40 DVVDLTNWTA
-50 VKIYDEGDSH
+50 LKIYDKDDSH
-60 DVLANQVLLTGD
+60 LANQVLLTGD

-86 SDLDEIRATNGFEN
+86 SDLNEIRATDGFEN

-151 VLGFNHAGGVLHFT
+151 VLGFNQAGGVLHFT
-165 GDQTLISATADMQR
+165 GTQTLISATADMQR

-186 VYGYLLENPIADAD
+186 VYGYLLENPIDDAD

-458 SLAISNATVRNS
+458 SLAISNATVTNS

-476 DSITLENVTLTND
+476 DSITLENVTLTNTED
-489 ENGDIEAEG
+489 GDIEAEEQ
-498 KVVLGAGTTLINY
+498 VVLGAGTTLINY

-516 DDWVVQTG
+516 DDWVVRTG

-569 IRPDADETGAVV
+569 IRPDAGETEASV

-588 AGDYSWKNVVV
+588 AGDYSWKKVVV

-608 ALQITGGNV
+608 ALQVTGGSV
-617 TTEVLQATQGDASVT
+617 STQVLQATQGNASVT
-632 GGTLHVDR
+632 GGTLHADQ

-655 DFTVGEF
+655 DFTVGKF
-662 LGSEGGQFRLSAG
+662 VGRQGGQFRLSAG
-675 TMQAQEISLSGDAKL
+675 TMQAQEISLADGASL
-690 TIARG
+690 TIAKG
-695 TTLTTS
+695 TMLTTS

-712 NGTAEKVGGLKD
+712 NGTEAKVGGLKD
-724 GLKDGLTIEG
+724 GLAIEG
-734 SLTLNDAKWNLA
+734 SLTINDAKWNLA
-746 YSNTAYD
+746 YSNTAYE
-753 AVGSTV
+753 AINSPVSTV

-772 RTEVGINEIG
+772 RTEVGLDEIG
-782 DNPFSSTTVDLT
+782 DNPFSSTSVDLT
-794 VPAGEGSEV
+794 VPADQEGGV
-803 ATVNKTVGVK
+803 ATVDKTVGVK
-813 SLVVESGNAVSV
+813 SLVVESGKAVSV
-825 DAEKTL
+825 AQNNTL
-831 TLFGSSGQSQELVTF
+831 TLFGTSGQSLELVTF
-846 DQTGG
+846 GEDAGE
-851 DKSIELVGSLQLGG
+851 KSIQLSGNLQLGG
-865 AAVEDAQGTIS
+865 AAVENAQGTIS
-876 HEVVMGDNSE
+876 HEVAMAENSQ
-886 LTVDAGTFEIAKV
+886 LVVDAGTFEINTV
-899 SGTGTI
+899 SGSGMI
-905 AVGNQTAAGNL
+905 AVGNQNAAGNL

-921 DHAGTIYIDP
+921 DHEGMVFIDP

-936 QPMSAGSFLTVD
+936 QPMSEGSFLTVE
-948 QVSDEGLKADVIIG
+948 QVSGDGLKADVIVG

-973 QAAIDA
+973 QAAVEA
-979 FDATKLGYG
+979 FDATKLQYG
-988 EKAIKAVMY
+988 KDAIQAVMY
-997 VGSPLKVTTGSINL
+997 IGAPLKVTTGSIYL
-1011 NGEFEFEDIP
+1011 NGKLDNMP
-1021 TARYAGSP
+1021 TQGYEGLP
-1029 QDVSFEDGGVK
+1029 QGGGVK
-1040 LAANTLAMFNVA
+1040 LAAGTLAMFNVA
-1052 GLTDKTFALEAD
+1052 GLTDKTFALEAA

-1070 TEAKIALVN
+1070 KEAKISLVN

-1090 KGGAIEGVSA
+1090 KAGAVEGVTA
-1100 ENINEV
+1100 ENINDV

-1119 LNGNEITYTAER
+1119 LNGNQITYTAER

-1141 TDLAGLLNTWQDAG
+1141 TELADLLNTWQDAG

-1168 TKFISRLAY
+1168 TKFLSRLAY
-1177 YTQFG
+1177 HTQFG

-1221 RRMTLTGNFDRTEGV
+1221 RRMTLTGNFDRTDGV
-1236 TLWAD
+1236 TVWAD

-1367 DIVPHAGL
+1367 DIVSHAGL

-1429 FGDDEATSKVRW
+1429 FGDDEAISKVRW

-1472 VGASYELDMGGD
+1472 VGASYELDVGGD
-1484 ERMNNAFTIRA
+1484 ERMNNAFSIRA

>member
-40 DAVDLTNWTA
+40 DVVDLTNWTA
-50 VKIYDEGDSH
+50 LKIYDKDDSH

-86 SDLDEIRATNGFEN
+86 SDLNEIRATDGFEN

-107 GDDSHQDVT
+107 GDVSHQDVT

-165 GDQTLISATADMQR
+165 GTQTLISATADMQR

-186 VYGYLLENPIADAD
+186 VYGYLLENPIDDAD

-318 GTGQNHA
+318 GTGQNRA

-364 PDGQQTSDDQGAY
+364 PDGQQTSDDQGDY
-377 PTTENFGVTFAKGSK
+377 PTTQNFGVTFAQGSK

-408 VDGEMTING
+408 VDGDMTING

-458 SLAISNATVRNS
+458 SLAISNATVTNS

-569 IRPDADETGAVV
+569 IRPDPEETGGYV
-581 PSQFVVS
+581 PSQLVVS

-599 DRPVVNNTP
+599 DRPAVNNTW
-608 ALQITGGNV
+608 ALQVSGGNV
-617 TTEVLQATQGDASVT
+617 TTEVLQATQGNASVT
-632 GGTLHVDR
+632 GGSLHADR

-650 VGEGG
+650 VGEGV
-655 DFTVGEF
+655 DFTVGQF
-662 LGSEGGQFRLSAG
+662 VGSQGGNFRLSAG
-675 TMQAQEISLSGDAKL
+675 TMQAQGISLSGGALL
-690 TIARG
+690 TIETG
-695 TTLTTS
+695 TMLTTS
-701 SAQVFTTGLGE
+701 SDQVFTTGLGE
-712 NGTAEKVGGLKD
+712 NGTAELTD
-724 GLKDGLTIEG
+724 GLKTGLTIDG

-746 YSNTAYD
+746 YSND
-753 AVGSTV
+753 AFDKVGSTV

-772 RTEVGINEIG
+772 RTEVGLDEIG
-782 DNPFSSTTVDLT
+782 NNPFSSTSVDLT
-794 VPAGEGSEV
+794 VPADQEGGV
-803 ATVNKTVGVK
+803 ATVDKTVGVK
-813 SLVVESGNAVSV
+813 SLVVESGKAVSV
-825 DAEKTL
+825 AQNNTL
-831 TLFGSSGQSQELVTF
+831 TLFGTSGQSLELVTF
-846 DQTGG
+846 GEDAGE
-851 DKSIELVGSLQLGG
+851 KSIQLSGNLQLGG
-865 AAVEDAQGTIS
+865 AAVENAQGTIS
-876 HEVVMGDNSE
+876 HEVEMAENSQ
-886 LTVDAGTFEIAKV
+886 LVVDAGTFEINTV
-899 SGTGTI
+899 SGSGMI
-905 AVGNQTAAGNL
+905 AVGNQNAAGNL
-916 TVGTL
+916 TVSTL
-921 DHAGTIYIDP
+921 DHEGMIFIDP

-936 QPMSAGSFLTVD
+936 QPMSEGSFLTVE
-948 QVSDEGLKADVIIG
+948 QVSGDGLKADVIVG

-973 QAAIDA
+973 QAAVEA
-979 FDATKLGYG
+979 FDATKLQYG
-988 EKAIKAVMY
+988 KDAIQAVMY
-997 VGSPLKVTTGSINL
+997 IGAPLKVTTGSINL
-1011 NGEFEFEDIP
+1011 NGEFDDIT

-1029 QDVSFEDGGVK
+1029 QDGGVTEGGVK

-1070 TEAKIALVN
+1070 QKAKIALVN

-1090 KGGAIEGVSA
+1090 KGAAITGVTA
-1100 ENINEV
+1100 DTVNDV

-1119 LNGNEITYTAER
+1119 LNGNQITYTAER

-1141 TDLAGLLNTWQDAG
+1141 TELADLLNTWQDAG

-1177 YTQFG
+1177 HTQFG

-1367 DIVPHAGL
+1367 DIVPHVGL

-1395 MDVFTVP
+1395 MDIFTVP

-1472 VGASYELDMGGD
+1472 VGASYELDVGGD
-1484 ERMNNAFTIRA
+1484 ERMNNAFSIRA

>member
-1 MAFSAPPQTKRFRT
+1 MALIASPQNKRFRT
-15 SLIAAAVLASFS
+15 SVIAAAVLATLG
-27 LVSHSALAQQRPG
+27 LVSQSALAEQRPAE
-40 DAVDLTNWTA
+40 AVDLTNWTA
-50 VKIYDEGDSH
+50 VKIYDGSSF

-86 SDLDEIRATNGFEN
+86 SDLTEIRATSGYEG
-100 FGVLFAD
+100 FGVLY
-107 GDDSHQDVT
+107 GDDSRQDVT
-116 FISGVHSIDQNQT
+116 FVSGLHVIDQNQT

-140 VSGLSQPNYLE
+140 VSGLSEANYLE
-151 VLGFNHAGGVLHFT
+151 VLGVNHAGGVLHFT
-165 GDQTLISATADMQR
+165 GNQTLISATADMLR
-179 DEHGESA
+179 DEHGESV
-186 VYGYLLENPIADAD
+186 VYGYLLENPIGDPEYQRKAI
-200 HKRQAVFSADE
+200 FSADQ

-218 THSNG
+218 THANG

-231 SADAVDVPEM
+231 SADAVDAPEM
-241 VFERGNATIS
+241 EFERGNATIS
-251 VNNAAQDRLAYG
+251 VNNVAQDRASYA

-272 NATNW
+272 NADTF
-277 ATVSVNNGA
+277 ATVSVSEGA

-292 RGDDTVGIFADNGTF
+292 QGDDVAGIFADNGTF
-307 VSNGTLAVNAQ
+307 VSNGTLSVNAQ
-318 GTGQNHA
+318 GIGENRA
-325 TAVYATGNANL
+325 TAVYVTGNANL
-336 TFAGESTLTAQS
+336 TFTGESTLSAQS
-348 ESGNAYALYV
+348 EAGDAYALYV

-364 PDGQQTSDDQGAY
+364 PPGQQTSDDQGSY
-377 PTTENFGVTFAKGSK
+377 PTTKNFGVTFAQGSTT
-392 STLNGAV
+392 TLNGAV
-399 FVDDKMAIA
+399 FVDDGMAMT
-408 VDGEMTING
+408 VNGKMTING

-424 VTGMG
+424 VTGTG
-429 AIAINGNGQEVKFNA
+429 AIAINGNGQAVSFNA
-444 ATAASGE
+444 ASAASGE
-451 HAQFSTG
+451 HAQFTTG
-458 SLAISNATVRNS
+458 SLAISNATVTNS

-569 IRPDADETGAVV
+569 IRPDPEETGGYV
-581 PSQFVVS
+581 PSQLVVS

-599 DRPVVNNTP
+599 DRPAVNNTW
-608 ALQITGGNV
+608 ALQVSGGNV
-617 TTEVLQATQGDASVT
+617 TTEVLQATQGNASVT
-632 GGTLHVDR
+632 GGSLHAYR

-650 VGEGG
+650 VGEGV
-655 DFTVGEF
+655 DFTVGQF
-662 LGSEGGQFRLSAG
+662 VGSQGGNFRLSAG
-675 TMQAQEISLSGDAKL
+675 TMQAQGISLSGGALL
-690 TIARG
+690 TIETG
-695 TTLTTS
+695 TMLTTS
-701 SAQVFTTGLGE
+701 SDQVFTTELGE
-712 NGTAEKVGGLKD
+712 NGTAELTD
-724 GLKDGLTIEG
+724 GLKTGLIIDG

-746 YSNTAYD
+746 YSND
-753 AVGSTV
+753 AFDKVGSTV

-772 RTEVGINEIG
+772 RTEVGLDEIG
-782 DNPFSSTTVDLT
+782 NNPFSSTTVDLT

-936 QPMSAGSFLTVD
+936 QPMSEGSFLTVE
-948 QVSDEGLKADVIIG
+948 QVSGDGLKADVIVG

-973 QAAIDA
+973 QAAVEA
-979 FDATKLGYG
+979 FDATKLQYG
-988 EKAIKAVMY
+988 KDAIQAVMY
-997 VGSPLKVTTGSINL
+997 IGAPLKVTTTGSIYL
-1011 NGEFEFEDIP
+1011 NGKLDNMP
-1021 TARYAGSP
+1021 TQGYEGLP
-1029 QDVSFEDGGVK
+1029 QDGGVK
-1040 LAANTLAMFNVA
+1040 LAAGTLAMFNVA
-1052 GLTDKTFALEAD
+1052 GLTDKTFALDAA
-1064 GTVEID
+1064 GTVEIED
-1070 TEAKIALVN
+1070 GARIALVN

-1090 KGGAIEGVSA
+1090 KGHEITGTGVTA
-1100 ENINEV
+1100 ANINKV

-1119 LNGNEITYTAER
+1119 LNGNQITYTAER

-1141 TDLAGLLNTWQDAG
+1141 TELADLLNTWQDAG

-1177 YTQFG
+1177 HTQFG

-1221 RRMTLTGNFDRTEGV
+1221 RRMTLTGNFDRTDGV
-1236 TLWAD
+1236 TVWAD

-1395 MDVFTVP
+1395 MDIFTVP

-1441 STATET
+1441 STASET

-1472 VGASYELDMGGD
+1472 VGASYELDVGGD
-1484 ERMNNAFTIRA
+1484 ERMNNAFSIRA